1 MWTQQN
7 DMNIHINI
15 TQGDYIFAEWE
26 DEDWKEFSKQV
37 HELRKQGYRKI
48 NANNDYQNYYEFYR
62 KKGKKK
68 VVTVT
73 MMCM

>member
-1 MWTQQN
+1 MWVQ
-7 DMNIHINI
+7 MNGAMVHINM
-15 TQGDYIFAEWE
+15 TEGDYVIAEWE
-26 DEDWKEFSKQV
+26 DEDWKQFRKTI

-48 NANNDYQNYYEFYR
+48 GDNCDYLNRYEYYR